1 MLRHRLYLAPGM
13 FGFGRLASI
22 DYFAHV
28 ERALTERFRAAGT
41 EVEIHVANVLPTA
54 SVRRR
59 AATLA
64 ELIAQTCGEDGPIHL
79 LGHSTGGLDVRLLAS
94 PGSALHAPADAA
106 RWLPRLR
113 SVTMMNTPHY
123 GTPLATFFATTRG
136 QQALYLLTAF
146 TFLGLSLGQRP
157 MAMFRAL
164 LGLFS
169 SGDRIFGLKI
179 PIVEPVIAS
188 LTHVLDD
195 VRSPDVRSYLTAI
208 EKDQGAVVQLTPE
221 AMDLVLAGFL
231 DRPGVRYQSTASM
244 APSTARSWASTL
256 GHPWRVA
263 SLALFTALHAVTA
276 RFDERYPCAAMSP
289 VSGRADAT
297 DATEAKLRAVFA
309 ELPTLRDS
317 DGIVPIRSQL
327 WGELV
332 WCGLADHLDVLGH
345 YRDDSEELEPSLRH
359 HDWLTSGSSFDDA
372 HFAALMNAIAE
383 GMLRA

>member
-1 MLRHRLYLAPGM
+1 MNHQRLYLAPGM
-13 FGFGRLASI
+13 FGFGRLASF

-28 ERALTERFRAAGT
+28 ERALTERFMAAGST
-41 EVEIHVANVLPTA
+41 VEIHVAEVSPTA

-64 ELIAQTCGEDGPIHL
+64 ALVGKTCGDDGPIHL
-79 LGHSTGGLDVRLLAS
+79 LGHSTGGLDVRLVAS
-94 PGSALHAPADAA
+94 PGAALPSAEDAE

-136 QQALYLLTAF
+136 QQALYVLSAF

-157 MAMFRAL
+157 ISMVRAL
-164 LGLFS
+164 LGLVAR
-169 SGDRIFGLKI
+169 GDDVLKI
-179 PIVEPVIAS
+179 PLVDPLVTS

-195 VRSPDVRSYLTAI
+195 VRSPDVRSYLKTI
-208 EKDQGAVVQLTPE
+208 EQDQGAIVQLTPE
-221 AMDLVLAGFL
+221 GMDLVLAGFL
-231 DRPGVRYQSTASM
+231 DRPCVRYQSTASM
-244 APSTARSWASTL
+244 APSKARSWLATL
-256 GHPWRVA
+256 GHPWRA
-263 SLALFTALHAVTA
+263 ISLTMFTALHAITA
-276 RFDERYPCAAMSP
+276 DYDERYPCSAMSP
-289 VSGRADAT
+289 VPGQPAATAQMESMLMRAFDSA
-297 DATEAKLRAVFA
+297 
-309 ELPTLRDS
+309 PTLRDS

-345 YRDDSEELEPSLRH
+345 YRDDTEETEPSHRH

-372 HFAALMNAIAE
+372 QFAALMDAIAR
-383 GMLRA
+383 GMLAA